1 MTSMANGPASDAPR
15 PRGES
20 AWSGAAVPRRPAAF
34 RRTVAVAE
42 APTRATDSYWRLS
55 FRRFLRHRLAVAGLC
70 ILGLIA
76 CMAVAAPILS
86 THSPTQ
92 IDETAFQAPPSAT
105 HWLGTDSVGR
115 DVLSRLIFAARV
127 SLSVGLLA
135 VAMYVV
141 IGTTVGS
148 LAGYYGGTIDLV
160 LSRLMDVMLSFPPL
174 IIILFAVSV
183 FGRPSLTNVIVV
195 LGLLGWPAVA
205 RLVRGQILAL
215 RQLEF
220 VQAARAIGAADAGVV
235 MRHLLPNAMAPVLV
249 AATFGTA
256 NAILVEAALSF
267 LGLGVQPPTP
277 SWGNMLTDAQSLTVL
292 ERMPWLWLPPGFMI
306 LISVLTINF
315 VGDGLRDALDPSLK
329 L

>member
-1 MTSMANGPASDAPR
+1 MSDDLP
-15 PRGES
+15 PQ
-20 AWSGAAVPRRPAAF
+20 AAPAA
-34 RRTVAVAE
+34 
-42 APTRATDSYWRLS
+42 SYWRLS
-55 FRRFLRHRLAVAGLC
+55 LRRFLRHRLAVVGLAALAG
-70 ILGLIA
+70 ITF
-76 CMAVAAPILS
+76 MAVAAPVIS
-86 THSPTQ
+86 PGSPTA
-92 IDETAFQAPPSAT
+92 IDTAAFQAPPSRA

-115 DVLSRLIFAARV
+115 DVLSRLIYASRV
-127 SLSVGLLA
+127 SLTVGVMA
-135 VAMYVV
+135 VSMYVV
-141 IGTTVGS
+141 IGTTVGAV
-148 LAGYYGGTIDLV
+148 AGYYGGKVDLV

-183 FGRPSLTNVIVV
+183 FGRPSLWNVIIV

-205 RLVRGQILAL
+205 RLVRGQILSL

-220 VQAARAIGAADAGVV
+220 VAAARAVGASDGSVV
-235 MRHLLPNAMAPVLV
+235 VRHLLPNAMAPVLV

-306 LISVLTINF
+306 LLSVLTINF
-315 VGDGLRDALDPSLK
+315 VGDGLRDALDPGLK

>member
-1 MTSMANGPASDAPR
+1 MTDGLTSE
-15 PRGES
+15 GEQPQ
-20 AWSGAAVPRRPAAF
+20 AKPPWSGSAAARKAALGGV
-34 RRTVAVAE
+34 RDVSAYDA
-42 APTRATDSYWRLS
+42 SYWRLS
-55 FRRFLRHRLAVAGLC
+55 LRRFLRHRLATIGLI
-70 ILGLIA
+70 ILGVITF
-76 CMAVAAPILS
+76 MAVAAPLLS
-86 THSPTQ
+86 PASPTA
-92 IDETAFQAPPSAT
+92 IDAAAFQAPPSRA
-105 HWLGTDSVGR
+105 HLLGTDSVGR

-127 SLSVGLLA
+127 SLTVGVLA
-135 VAMYVV
+135 VSMYVV

-148 LAGYYGGTIDLV
+148 LAGYYGGTLDLV
-160 LSRLMDVMLSFPPL
+160 LSRFMDVMLSFPPL

-183 FGRPSLTNVIVV
+183 FGRPSLSNVIIV

-205 RLVRGQILAL
+205 RLVRGQVLSI
-215 RQLEF
+215 RQFEF
-220 VQAARAIGAADAGVV
+220 VQAARAIGASDGAVV
-235 MRHLLPNAMAPVLV
+235 TRHLLPNAMAPVLV
-249 AATFGTA
+249 AATFGAA

-277 SWGNMLTDAQSLTVL
+277 SWGNMLTDAQSLTIL